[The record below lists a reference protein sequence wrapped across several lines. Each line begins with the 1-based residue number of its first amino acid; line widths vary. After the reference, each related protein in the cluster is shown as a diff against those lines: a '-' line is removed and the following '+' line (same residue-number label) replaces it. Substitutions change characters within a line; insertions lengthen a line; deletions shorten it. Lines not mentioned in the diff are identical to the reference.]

1 MKNTDMIY
9 IYCGWIN
16 VPCGTK
22 HAVEAFSDCLRREL
36 YPYHHASA
44 SKKCFYHM

>member
-36 YPYHHASA
+36 YPHHHASA